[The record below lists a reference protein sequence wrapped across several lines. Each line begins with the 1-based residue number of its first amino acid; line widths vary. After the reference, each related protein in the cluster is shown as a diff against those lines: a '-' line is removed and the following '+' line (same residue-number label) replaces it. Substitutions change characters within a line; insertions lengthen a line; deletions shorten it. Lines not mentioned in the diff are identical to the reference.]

1 MEVTTNNFGEVSGLV
16 SLDYQLYIMIYEV
29 SFAPQGT

>member
-16 SLDYQLYIMIYEV
+16 FLDYQLYIMIYV
-29 SFAPQGT
+29 SFAPQET